1 MSSHRGVRV
10 LAVLGVVAGLGFT
23 GAIGASA
30 STGRLSAVK
39 PTPVPNAQSWV
50 GGKKLISTK
59 VLTELPAGVPA
70 PPKPAATAWLVAD
83 LDTRQILAG
92 QRVHVPLA
100 PASTMKIF
108 TALALAHRLDPKT
121 VYTGRN
127 DDSAVDGT
135 KVGVVAGSTYTVDDL
150 LHGMLMSSGNDCANA
165 LGNLSGGKAKAVGLM
180 QDEAIKLGA
189 FDTTPKTTNGLD
201 APGQASSAYDLALA
215 GSAAIQEPQLE
226 KIMTTRIYNF
236 PGIGKTLS
244 AKRARFQI
252 QTHDKLLTTFPGA
265 TGVKNG
271 FTVAARGSYVGTA
284 TRGSHSYIAVVLR
297 TEGSTPVQTGKLLDW
312 AFRYGSKAKAVGT
325 LVKPGELASIVGPGT
340 ADSQLSAAESP
351 AKGSGSSSAKTAL
364 PAAQASLAKSGLSSR
379 TNQLILVVAAL
390 GLLAIAFVVG
400 RRPLLNRGRSS
411 QSYRSS
417 SAEYYQPPTRA
428 AARASERGGSRSSR
442 SSSSSRSGARA
453 SRSTSSRS
461 YSSDTGSYRADTGA
475 YRADTGAH
483 PADTGPHRADTGA
496 YRADTGPHRA
506 DTGPYR
512 ADTSSSRADTGPYR
526 ADRDSYRSDP
536 GGRGPEA
543 NLPTLLGDEG
553 HYQD

>member
-10 LAVLGVVAGLGFT
+10 LAVLGVVAGLGLT
-23 GAIGASA
+23 GAVGASA

-39 PTPVPNAQSWV
+39 PTPIPAAQSWV
-50 GGKKLISTK
+50 GGKKLIGTK
-59 VLTELPAGVPA
+59 ILTDLPAGVPA
-70 PPKPAATAWLVAD
+70 PPTPAATAWLVAD

-108 TALALAHRLDPKT
+108 TALALAHRLDPKK

-165 LGNLSGGKAKAVGLM
+165 LGNLSGGKAKAVSLM

-236 PGIGKTLS
+236 PGVGKTLS
-244 AKRARFQI
+244 AKRTRFQI
-252 QTHDKLLTTFPGA
+252 QTHDKLLLTLPGA

-297 TEGSTPVQTGKLLDW
+297 TEGSTPVQTGKLLEW
-312 AFRYGSKAKAVGT
+312 AFKYGSKAKGVGT

-340 ADSQLSAAESP
+340 ADTSLSAAKTP
-351 AKGSGSSSAKTAL
+351 AKSSSSKTAL
-364 PAAQASLAKSGLSSR
+364 PAAQASLSKSGLNNR
-379 TNQLILVVAAL
+379 TNQLIIVVAAI
-390 GLLAIAFVVG
+390 GLLAVAFVVG
-400 RRPLLNRGRSS
+400 RRPLLNRDRGR
-411 QSYRSS
+411 SYRSS
-417 SAEYYQPPTRA
+417 SADFYQPPTRA
-428 AARASERGGSRSSR
+428 AARASERGGSRASSRSASR
-442 SSSSSRSGARA
+442 SSSRA
-453 SRSTSSRS
+453 TSSRS
-461 YSSDTGSYRADTGA
+461 RRSDSYRSDTGSYRADTGP
-475 YRADTGAH
+475 Y
-483 PADTGPHRADTGA
+483 
-496 YRADTGPHRA
+496 RA

-512 ADTSSSRADTGPYR
+512 SGTGSYP
-526 ADRDSYRSDP
+526 ADSYDRQS
-536 GGRGPEA
+536 EA
-543 NLPTLLGDEG
+543 GLPTLLGDEG
-553 HYQD
+553 HYRD

>member
-23 GAIGASA
+23 GSIGASA

-39 PTPVPNAQSWV
+39 PTPIPSAQSWV

-59 VLTELPAGVPA
+59 VLTDLPAGVPA

-165 LGNLSGGKAKAVGLM
+165 LGNLSGGKAKAVSLM
-180 QDEAIKLGA
+180 QAEAIKLGA

-236 PGIGKTLS
+236 PGVGKTLS

-284 TRGSHSYIAVVLR
+284 TRGSHSYVAVVLR

-325 LVKPGELASIVGPGT
+325 LVKPGELTSAVGPGT
-340 ADSQLSAAESP
+340 ADSAVSP
-351 AKGSGSSSAKTAL
+351 AKT
-364 PAAQASLAKSGLSSR
+364 PAKSGSGTVKALPSAETSLSTSPLSSR
-379 TNQLILVVAAL
+379 TNQLMLVVAAL

-400 RRPLLNRGRSS
+400 RRPLRNRGRASR
-411 QSYRSS
+411 SYRSPDDF
-417 SAEYYQPPTRA
+417 YQPPTRA
-428 AARASERGGSRSSR
+428 AARASRGGSSRSSSRSESPRASARSSR
-442 SSSSSRSGARA
+442 SSSRVAPSRVAPSRS
-453 SRSTSSRS
+453 SSRS
-461 YSSDTGSYRADTGA
+461 YRS
-475 YRADTGAH
+475 
-483 PADTGPHRADTGA
+483 
-496 YRADTGPHRA
+496 

-512 ADTSSSRADTGPYR
+512 SDPY
-526 ADRDSYRSDP
+526 SYRSDP
-536 GGRGPEA
+536 DGQRSEA

-553 HYQD
+553 HYRD